1 MRSLLTGLV
10 VSAIVALVPMSAMAD
25 NQQLADRIADN
36 LQKSGQL
43 SSYKIAVK
51 YQNGTAWLK
60 GKVRDQQQM
69 SAALRTAF
77 RTDGVNRVVNRMKI
91 DSSLAAKQPAKQ
103 KTTLMAKRRP
113 SRLSSGA
120 ITQQRMQLAA
130 TGPVVVPVALLQQ
143 TPQRQMRQAP
153 QRQMR
158 QAPQRPIPVAYM
170 QNGVMAPAMQAQGRP
185 VPMYTQAS
193 PGVAPARYDQPC
205 MPNYSWPSYAAHP
218 NYAAVTYPKQYSP
231 TAWPFIG
238 PFYPYPQVPLG
249 WRKVTLEWD
258 DGWWMLDFKDSSR
271 CRFH

>member
-60 GKVRDQQQM
+60 GKVQNQQQM

-77 RTDGVNRVVNRMKI
+77 RTDGVNRVVNCMKI
-91 DSSLAAKQPAKQ
+91 DSSLAAKQPAK
-103 KTTLMAKRRP
+103 LP
-113 SRLSSGA
+113 SGA
-120 ITQQRMQLAA
+120 LTQQRMKLAA
-130 TGPVVVPVALLQQ
+130 AAPVAVPVALL
-143 TPQRQMRQAP
+143 RR
-153 QRQMR
+153 
-158 QAPQRPIPVAYM
+158 APQRPIPVAYM
-170 QNGVMAPAMQAQGRP
+170 QNGTMVPAAQAQGRP
-185 VPMYTQAS
+185 VPMHISAR

>member
-10 VSAIVALVPMSAMAD
+10 VTAIVVLVPMSALAD

-36 LQKSGQL
+36 LRKSGQL

-60 GKVRDQQQM
+60 GKVQNQQQM

-103 KTTLMAKRRP
+103 KTPLMAKKQP
-113 SRLSSGA
+113 SRLPSSA
-120 ITQQRMQLAA
+120 ITPQRMKLAA
-130 TGPVVVPVALLQQ
+130 AAPVAVPVALLQQ
-143 TPQRQMRQAP
+143 MPQRQIQMPQRQMRH
-153 QRQMR
+153 
-158 QAPQRPIPVAYM
+158 APQRPIPVAYM
-170 QNGVMAPAMQAQGRP
+170 QNGVMVPAMQAQGRP
-185 VPMYTQAS
+185 VPMHTQARG
-193 PGVAPARYDQPC
+193 GVAPARYDQPC

-258 DGWWMLDFKDSSR
+258 DGWWMIDFKDSSR
-271 CRFH
+271 CCCH